1 MPTRVSQ
8 EELDVIL
15 EVVGR
20 HPDGASPADIM
31 EAPELDL
38 SRRTLARR
46 LQLLLEEG
54 RIVPVGEGRARR
66 YVLPKR
72 EEEPSETAIIV
83 PVQNDG
89 WLSSESQAIREL
101 VTRPVTA
108 RHPVGYNADFLDSY
122 VPNKTAYLPN
132 ELRRRLARVGEV
144 GLADLP
150 RHVCARY
157 CTGFLSIYPGTPARL
172 EGNTYS
178 LLETKRLV
186 ELGETAE
193 GKAAEET
200 QMILNHKAAIEM
212 LAEQAEEIGFND
224 TAS

>member
-20 HPDGASPADIM
+20 YPDGASPADIM

-83 PVQNDG
+83 PVQQR
-89 WLSSESQAIREL
+89 WLALHPNRKRSASV

-150 RHVCARY
+150 AGTYLRQILHRLLID
-157 CTGFLSIYPGTPARL
+157 LSWNSSRL

-178 LLETKRLV
+178 LLET
-186 ELGETAE
+186 E
-193 GKAAEET
+193 
-200 QMILNHKAAIEM
+200 
-212 LAEQAEEIGFND
+212 
-224 TAS
+224 ASG